1 MSYQVIAR
9 KWRPQSF
16 QEVVGQ
22 HHITHTL
29 HNALKNGRI
38 PHAILF
44 TGPRG
49 TGKTTS
55 ARILAKALRCPN
67 AVDFIP
73 CNQCTSCQEIASS
86 SSVDVIEIDGAS
98 NNGVDSIRDLRETV
112 GYMPSSGKYKVY
124 IIDEVHML
132 STSAF
137 NALLKTLEEP
147 PPHIIFIMA
156 TTEVH
161 KIPQTI
167 LSRCQR
173 FDFRRISVKQIAER
187 LKFICD
193 EDHVP
198 TDEEALWLVAKQA
211 DGSMRDSQSLLDQVI
226 TFANGPLTK
235 NLVQEILGLTDR
247 ELLFKTLELILDR
260 SAKEMV
266 THFQSLKLAGLEPD
280 LFFQELIELTR
291 HLLVIKVS
299 GAEAT
304 NIIEIPESEFERLA
318 FLTQKCSQED
328 IHLLFDMLLKASQD
342 LNFAQDPM
350 LIVEMLLL
358 RLSSGPKIQ
367 DIQVLLTQLSSG
379 EGHAA
384 HHATPALANPLTTAG
399 KGFATTTPKATTGA
413 PSHGGANGTSPAP
426 KAASHF
432 SAQTSSTAHK
442 PTSSVATA
450 PQSVSAMTTSPA
462 AATPQAPVVTKPKEK
477 IMAAGNTPSDKWIHF
492 IELLRSE
499 DALFSAKLENII
511 FNSETAK
518 KLSLSVPKHLVFM
531 KDQLTESAT
540 KKKLQGYIDS
550 YWGDGYAFEVVM
562 QSASQGESAQ
572 AIMTKKS
579 QLAEEEIKQKILNDP
594 KVIAAQKVFN
604 GSIKSVTDLKSDK
617 D

>member
-1 MSYQVIAR
+1 MERKSSKLPKKSLEKSMSYQVIAR

-16 QEVVGQ
+16 GEVVGQ
-22 HHITHTL
+22 THITQTL

-55 ARILAKALRCPN
+55 ARILAKALRCPK

-73 CNQCTSCQEIASS
+73 CNECSSCTEIATS

-147 PPHIIFIMA
+147 PEHIIFIMA

-173 FDFRRISVKQIAER
+173 FDFRRISVKQIAEH
-187 LKFICD
+187 LKHICAAD
-193 EDHVP
+193 NLQAD
-198 TDEEALWLVAKQA
+198 DEALWLVAKQA

-226 TFANGPLTK
+226 TFANGPLTR
-235 NLVQEILGLTDR
+235 NLVQQILGLTDR
-247 ELLFKTLELILDR
+247 ELLFNTLDLILER
-260 SAKEMV
+260 NSKEMIQN
-266 THFQSLKLAGLEPD
+266 FQSLKLAGLEPE

-291 HLLVIKVS
+291 HLLVIKIS
-299 GAEAT
+299 GADAT
-304 NIIEIPESEFERLA
+304 SIIEIPESEFERLA
-318 FLTQKCSQED
+318 FLTQKASQED
-328 IHLLFDMLLKASQD
+328 IHMLFDMLLRAAQD
-342 LNFAQDPM
+342 LSYAQDPM
-350 LIVEMLLL
+350 LVVEMLLL
-358 RLSSGPKIQ
+358 RLSSGPKIHDLQ
-367 DIQVLLTQLSSG
+367 SLL
-379 EGHAA
+379 AA
-384 HHATPALANPLTTAG
+384 AGTGQGLIVPTT
-399 KGFATTTPKATTGA
+399 
-413 PSHGGANGTSPAP
+413 
-426 KAASHF
+426 
-432 SAQTSSTAHK
+432 QTSSLAGNSTASTAHLS
-442 PTSSVATA
+442 TSSNSQGSKSGFASPLSAALSGNKLQGKATHAMAASTPAA
-450 PQSVSAMTTSPA
+450 PQPPA
-462 AATPQAPVVTKPKEK
+462 VKKKASGA
-477 IMAAGNTPSDKWIHF
+477 TPSDKWIHF

-499 DALFSAKLENII
+499 DALFAAKLENIV
-511 FNSETAK
+511 FNSEADK
-518 KLSLSVPKHLVFM
+518 KLSLSVPKHLVFL
-531 KDQLTESAT
+531 KDQLNEAAM

-550 YWGDGYAFEVVM
+550 YWGDGYALEVAM
-562 QSASQGESAQ
+562 QSSPQGETAQ
-572 AIMTKKS
+572 AIMSKKT

-594 KVIAAQKVFN
+594 KVIAAQKAFN
-604 GSIKSVTDLKSDK
+604 GSIKSVTDLKSGK

>member
-16 QEVVGQ
+16 GEVVGQ
-22 HHITHTL
+22 THITQTL

-73 CNQCTSCQEIASS
+73 CNECSNCAEIATSS
-86 SSVDVIEIDGAS
+86 NVDVIEIDGAS

-147 PPHIIFIMA
+147 PAHIIFIMA

-187 LKFICD
+187 LKHICTQD
-193 EDHVP
+193 GLQAD
-198 TDEEALWLVAKQA
+198 DEALWLVAKQA

-247 ELLFKTLELILDR
+247 ELLFHTLELILDR
-260 SAKEMV
+260 NAKEMIQ
-266 THFQSLKLAGLEPD
+266 HFQSLKLAGLEPE

-291 HLLVIKVS
+291 HLLVIKIA

-318 FLTQKCSQED
+318 FLTQKSSQED
-328 IHLLFDMLLKASQD
+328 IHMLFDMLLKAAQD
-342 LNFAQDPM
+342 LSFAQDPM
-350 LIVEMLLL
+350 LVVEMLLL
-358 RLSSGPKIQ
+358 RLSSGPKIHDLQ
-367 DIQVLLTQLSSG
+367 TLLAHTASG
-379 EGHAA
+379 QTFQTP
-384 HHATPALANPLTTAG
+384 ATSPTIGSKPALASKPLASSPLGATAKTSVSG
-399 KGFATTTPKATTGA
+399 TISSGASSSLQGQPQA
-413 PSHGGANGTSPAP
+413 PSAQLSTAPGTSPAAP
-426 KAASHF
+426 AVKKVMKA
-432 SAQTSSTAHK
+432 TG
-442 PTSSVATA
+442 
-450 PQSVSAMTTSPA
+450 
-462 AATPQAPVVTKPKEK
+462 ATPA
-477 IMAAGNTPSDKWIHF
+477 DKWIHF
-492 IELLRSE
+492 IDLLRAE
-499 DALFSAKLENII
+499 DVLFAAKLENIV
-511 FNSETAK
+511 FNSEKDK
-518 KLSLSVPKHLVFM
+518 KLSLSVPKHLVFL
-531 KDQLTESAT
+531 KDQLNEAAT

-550 YWGDGYAFEVVM
+550 YWGDGYAFEVTM
-562 QSASQGESAQ
+562 QSSPQGETAQ

-579 QLAEEEIKQKILNDP
+579 QVAEEEIKQKILNDP
-594 KVIAAQKVFN
+594 KVIAAQKAFN
-604 GSIKSVTDLKSDK
+604 GSIKSVTDLKSNK

>member
-22 HHITHTL
+22 NHITQTL
-29 HNALKNGRI
+29 HNALKSDRI

-67 AVDFIP
+67 ATDFIP
-73 CNQCTSCQEIASS
+73 CNECSSCLEIASS

-147 PPHIIFIMA
+147 PEHIIFIMA

-173 FDFRRISVKQIAER
+173 FDFRRISVKQIVDR
-187 LKFICD
+187 LSYICSQD
-193 EDHVP
+193 GV
-198 TDEEALWLVAKQA
+198 TSDEEALWLIAKQG

-235 NLVQEILGLTDR
+235 DLVQSILGLTDR
-247 ELLFKTLELILDR
+247 ELLFKTLELILER
-260 SAKEMV
+260 SPKDMV
-266 THFQSLKLAGLEPD
+266 THFQSLKLAALEPD

-291 HLLVIKVS
+291 HLLVVKVS
-299 GAEAT
+299 AAEAP
-304 NIIEIPESEFERLA
+304 NIIEIPESEFERIAL
-318 FLTQKCSQED
+318 LTQKISQED
-328 IHLLFDMLLKASQD
+328 IHLLFDMLLKAVQD
-342 LNFAQDPM
+342 LASAQDPM
-350 LIVEMLLL
+350 LVVEMLLL
-358 RLSSGPKIQ
+358 RLSSSPKIQ
-367 DIQVLLTQLSSG
+367 DIQTLIQNLGNHPEQ
-379 EGHAA
+379 EP
-384 HHATPALANPLTTAG
+384 PA
-399 KGFATTTPKATTGA
+399 KATSKVN
-413 PSHGGANGTSPAP
+413 PPAT
-426 KAASHF
+426 KTYASASAA
-432 SAQTSSTAHK
+432 TN
-442 PTSSVATA
+442 
-450 PQSVSAMTTSPA
+450 SVSASVTTS
-462 AATPQAPVVTKPKEK
+462 APRLNLEKVEHEKPKPEKKVVTGK
-477 IMAAGNTPSDKWIHF
+477 TPADKWIHF
-492 IELLRSE
+492 IQLLRHE
-499 DALFSAKLENII
+499 DALFSAKLENVI
-511 FNSETAK
+511 FNTENNK
-518 KLSLSVPKHLVFM
+518 KISLSIPKHLVFL
-531 KDQLTESAT
+531 KDQLNNAEM

-550 YWGDGYAFEVVM
+550 YWGDGYAFEIAL
-562 QSASQGESAQ
+562 QSSPQGESAQ
-572 AIMTKKS
+572 ALMTKKA
-579 QLAEEEIKQKILNDP
+579 QLAEEEIKQKIMNDP
-594 KVIAAQKVFN
+594 KVIAAQKAFK
-604 GSIKSVTDLKSDK
+604 GSIKSVTDIKSEK